1 MRKVKASRVLLF
13 AAACILTVIYIFPFV
28 LTIFNS
34 MKTSQEFIMNPFS
47 LPSAFH
53 VENFTQA
60 LQEMK
65 FFSAL
70 KNTFI
75 LTIVSSLLITLFG
88 ATAAYVVSRFSHKKW
103 VSALFLMMVASMVA
117 PFQVYMI
124 PIVKIY
130 GGTFGLNNSLLFLS
144 VVALGLNLP
153 FSIFLIRGFL
163 NGIPIE
169 IEQAAMIDGC
179 SYIQVFFRIVLPML
193 KPIVITLLVFVS
205 MGIWN
210 DYLMSSLFLTDEVK
224 RTLALPIRVFVN
236 EYSVDYAP
244 MLAGLFLSMI
254 PMLIFYVLCQKHIL
268 EGVVQGSVKG

>member
-103 VSALFLMMVASMVA
+103 VSALFL
-117 PFQVYMI
+117 
-124 PIVKIY
+124 
-130 GGTFGLNNSLLFLS
+130 NNSLLFLS

-224 RTLALPIRVFVN
+224 RTLALTIRVFVN

>member
-1 MRKVKASRVLLF
+1 
-13 AAACILTVIYIFPFV
+13 
-28 LTIFNS
+28 
-34 MKTSQEFIMNPFS
+34 
-47 LPSAFH
+47 
-53 VENFTQA
+53 
-60 LQEMK
+60 
-65 FFSAL
+65 
-70 KNTFI
+70 
-75 LTIVSSLLITLFG
+75 
-88 ATAAYVVSRFSHKKW
+88 
-103 VSALFLMMVASMVA
+103 ALFLMMVASLVA

-179 SYIQVFFRIVLPML
+179 SYIQVFFRIVIPML

-210 DYLMSSLFLTDEVK
+210 
-224 RTLALPIRVFVN
+224 
-236 EYSVDYAP
+236 
-244 MLAGLFLSMI
+244 
-254 PMLIFYVLCQKHIL
+254 
-268 EGVVQGSVKG
+268 